1 MSLRSALRALF
12 HPKVILP
19 VLLTAALL
27 AVALNLGDVGKVI
40 GRVQAIPIWVMAV
53 ALAMALVYLVIKCW
67 QLHILLHGV
76 GLHPGW
82 HRLMLAFSVGEL
94 TVTLPFGIFAQNW
107 VLSATGH
114 SRRALFGRSS
124 AATVAMILIET
135 VVVLLVLAVIGVPRW
150 PELRTVAALFAFG
163 IVVLAWLGLHFGHR
177 LKHLRGRT
185 KHPLLRK
192 ALNQLIE
199 LVNGLERLYS
209 ARMFVLNVLI
219 AAVYLGALTFAFMM
233 VGHAMGVHPLNFLT
247 AATIYAFS
255 LAVVLMFGGLFSQ
268 IGTVEVLG
276 MGAAHAWGIN
286 LTDGLALMLG
296 FRVVWTGAIWLV
308 NLPAVFILWRTLKPK
323 EMRQSARAPAS
334 THDLEKASH

>member
-1 MSLRSALRALF
+1 MSLRRTLRAIF

-27 AVALNLGDVGKVI
+27 AVALNLGHVGKVI
-40 GRVQAIPIWVMAV
+40 GRVQAIPIWVMAI
-53 ALAMALVYLVIKCW
+53 AFAMALAYLVIKCW
-67 QLHILLHGV
+67 QLHILLREV

-107 VLSATGH
+107 VLSATGR
-114 SRRALFGRSS
+114 SKGALFGRSS
-124 AATVAMILIET
+124 AATVAMLLIET
-135 VVVLLVLAVIGVPRW
+135 VVVLLILAIIGIPHW
-150 PELRTVAALFAFG
+150 PQLRTLAALFAFG
-163 IVVLAWLGLHFGHR
+163 IVVLAWVALRFGHR
-177 LKHLRGRT
+177 LEHLHGRV

-192 ALNQLIE
+192 GLNQLVE
-199 LVNGLERLYS
+199 LVYGLEQLKNVRLF
-209 ARMFVLNVLI
+209 ALNLLI
-219 AAVYLGALTFAFMM
+219 AAAYLGALTFAFML
-233 VGHAMGVHPLNFLT
+233 VGHAMGVHHLGFLT

-255 LAVVLMFGGLFSQ
+255 LAVVLMFGGMFSQ

-296 FRVVWTGAIWLV
+296 FRVVWTGA
-308 NLPAVFILWRTLKPK
+308 
-323 EMRQSARAPAS
+323 
-334 THDLEKASH
+334 